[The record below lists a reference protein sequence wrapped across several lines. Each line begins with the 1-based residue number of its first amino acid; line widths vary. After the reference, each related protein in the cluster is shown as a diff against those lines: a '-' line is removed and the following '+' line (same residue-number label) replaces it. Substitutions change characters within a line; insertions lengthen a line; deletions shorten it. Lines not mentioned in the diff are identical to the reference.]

1 MTQEKLEE
9 LARDTAIKV
18 LGESSKI
25 PDAVIDNTDT
35 CKFILVALQTAVAEQ
50 RELDAK
56 ITEDYIGEYSSH
68 KAICWAIAQAI
79 REGKKGL

>member
-9 LARDTAIKV
+9 LAIK
-18 LGESSKI
+18 
-25 PDAVIDNTDT
+25 T
-35 CKFILVALQTAVAEQ
+35 CSDLIVDRSNRSDHQIILAALQSAVAEQ